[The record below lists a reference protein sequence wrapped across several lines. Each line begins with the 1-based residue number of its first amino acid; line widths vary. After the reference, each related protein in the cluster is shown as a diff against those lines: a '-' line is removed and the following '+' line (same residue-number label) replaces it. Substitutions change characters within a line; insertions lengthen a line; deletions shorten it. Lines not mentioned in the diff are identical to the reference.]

1 MRVIIKRTIEREIF
15 NLTGSEEYI
24 EYVEFLKQLKRFLSV
39 IEINFDNYATII
51 NDFKCSLSDSNNEE
65 KLNEY
70 TKIIIREIESSRYSV
85 FKNYEFTKKR
95 LYDTFE
101 FGDEL
106 GKLAHILLD
115 YLEIEKEK
123 ILKEIRDN
131 KK

>member
-70 TKIIIREIESSRYSV
+70 TKIIIREIC
-85 FKNYEFTKKR
+85 
-95 LYDTFE
+95 
-101 FGDEL
+101 
-106 GKLAHILLD
+106 
-115 YLEIEKEK
+115 
-123 ILKEIRDN
+123 RD
-131 KK
+131 